1 MGQRRRIIV
10 GVTGTTGVEMSYE
23 LLLALRKAGCE
34 IHLIVSHSAQTR
46 WDYESRIPL
55 QRMYDLADFA
65 YKEDELDAVISS
77 GSFVTDGMILMP
89 CSMKTL
95 AGIVAGYAETLI
107 LRAADVC
114 LKEGRKVVLVP
125 REMPLGKIHLRNM
138 KEAADCGCA
147 IVPPMLTFYNGAET
161 VREQVRHVVGKVL
174 LQFGVDY
181 DKFVPWKNEKKRED
195 AKNRAGG
202 TEVRRKTEGA
212 RAMWDYSVENERDRH
227 QISTVSEKRSG
238 RVPTSDCTERQTAA
252 VRRRF
257 THQLSF
263 TQIEIQAI
271 RVGCDIQLLLQG
283 GRSQHIGCM
292 VLATPCPSMTGDGSR
307 SATASVINVT
317 VHKDEA
323 LCRYLAEKVAAAANV
338 VVACTGGFHID
349 GMTPEQIQEVQAA
362 VKHMAREVQAWATGT

>member
-1 MGQRRRIIV
+1 MEQRKRVIV
-10 GVTGTTGVEMSYE
+10 GVTGATGVEMSYE

-34 IHLIVSHSAQTR
+34 IHLIVSSSAQMT

-55 QRMYDLADFA
+55 QRMYDLADFV
-65 YKEDELDAVISS
+65 YQEDELDAVISS

-95 AGIVAGYAETLI
+95 AGIVAGYAETLT

-125 REMPLGKIHLRNM
+125 REMPLGKIHLRNL

-147 IVPPMLTFYNGAET
+147 IIPPMLTFYNGAET

-174 LQFGVDY
+174 LQFQIDY
-181 DKFVPWKNEKKRED
+181 DKFVPWKSTTGKKSTGERMMRDYSIENR
-195 AKNRAGG
+195 KNRLQVSSMSERIPGG
-202 TEVRRKTEGA
+202 A
-212 RAMWDYSVENERDRH
+212 AA
-227 QISTVSEKRSG
+227 
-238 RVPTSDCTERQTAA
+238 SDSTERQTAA

-263 TQIEIQAI
+263 SQIEIQAT

-283 GRSQHIGCM
+283 GSSPHIGCM
-292 VLATPCPSMTGDGSR
+292 VLATPRPSLTGDGSR
-307 SATASVINVT
+307 SATASVLNVT
-317 VHKDEA
+317 GHKDEA

-338 VVACTGGFHID
+338 VVVCTGGVHID
-349 GMTPEQIQEVQAA
+349 DMTPEQIQEVQVA
-362 VKHMAREVQAWATGT
+362 VKHMAQEVQAWASRK

>member
-1 MGQRRRIIV
+1 MRIIV
-10 GVTGTTGVEMSYE
+10 GVTGATGVEMSYE
-23 LLLALRKAGCE
+23 LLLALRRAGCE
-34 IHLIVSHSAQTR
+34 VHLIVSRSAQTT
-46 WDYESRIPL
+46 WDYESRMPL
-55 QRMYDLADFA
+55 QRMYDLANFV
-65 YKEDELDAVISS
+65 YQEDELDAVISS

-125 REMPLGKIHLRNM
+125 REMPLGKIHLRNL

-174 LQFGVDY
+174 LQFGIDY
-181 DKFVPWKNEKKRED
+181 DKFVPWKNEKRRETV
-195 AKNRAGG
+195 KNRDGG
-202 TEVRRKTEGA
+202 TEVRRKTEG
-212 RAMWDYSVENERDRH
+212 
-227 QISTVSEKRSG
+227 
-238 RVPTSDCTERQTAA
+238 VPVSDCAERQTAA

-257 THQLSF
+257 THRLSF
-263 TQIEIQAI
+263 SQIEIQAT

-283 GRSQHIGCM
+283 GSSPHIGCM
-292 VLATPCPSMTGDGSR
+292 VLATPRPSLTGDGSCR
-307 SATASVINVT
+307 ATASVINVT
-317 VHKDEA
+317 GHKDEA
-323 LCRYLAEKVAAAANV
+323 LCRYLAEKVAAAADAV
-338 VVACTGGFHID
+338 TVCTGGFHID

-362 VKHMAREVQAWATGT
+362 VKHMAQEVKVWAAGK

>member
-1 MGQRRRIIV
+1 MRIIV
-10 GVTGTTGVEMSYE
+10 GVTGATGVEMSYE

-34 IHLIVSHSAQTR
+34 IHLIVSRSAQMT
-46 WDYESRIPL
+46 WDYESRMPL
-55 QRMYDLADFA
+55 QRMYDLADFV
-65 YKEDELDAVISS
+65 YQEDELDAVISS

-107 LRAADVC
+107 LRAVDVC

-125 REMPLGKIHLRNM
+125 REMPLGKIHLRNL

-174 LQFGVDY
+174 LQFKIDY
-181 DKFVPWKNEKKRED
+181 DKFVPWKNESKLQ
-195 AKNRAGG
+195 KN
-202 TEVRRKTEGA
+202 
-212 RAMWDYSVENERDRH
+212 
-227 QISTVSEKRSG
+227 STG
-238 RVPTSDCTERQTAA
+238 ERQTAA
-252 VRRRF
+252 ARRRF

-263 TQIEIQAI
+263 AQIEIQAT
-271 RVGCDIQLLLQG
+271 RAGCDIQLLLQG
-283 GRSQHIGCM
+283 GSSPHIGCM
-292 VLATPCPSMTGDGSR
+292 VLATPRPSLSGDGSR

-317 VHKDEA
+317 GHKDEA

-338 VVACTGGFHID
+338 VVVCTGGFHID
-349 GMTPEQIQEVQAA
+349 GMTPQQIQQVQAA
-362 VKHMAREVQAWATGT
+362 VKHMVQEVQAWAIGNGYRSADHSVFCSFS

>member
-1 MGQRRRIIV
+1 MRIIV
-10 GVTGTTGVEMSYE
+10 GVTGATGVEMSYE
-23 LLLALRKAGCE
+23 LMLALRKAGCE
-34 IHLIVSHSAQTR
+34 IHLIVSRGAQMT
-46 WDYESRIPL
+46 WDYESRMPL
-55 QRMYDLADFA
+55 QRMYDLADFV
-65 YKEDELDAVISS
+65 YQEDELDAVISS

-125 REMPLGKIHLRNM
+125 REMPLGKIHLRNL

-161 VREQVRHVVGKVL
+161 VREQVRHVIGKVL
-174 LQFGVDY
+174 LQFQIDY
-181 DKFVPWKNEKKRED
+181 DKFVPWK
-195 AKNRAGG
+195 
-202 TEVRRKTEGA
+202 
-212 RAMWDYSVENERDRH
+212 
-227 QISTVSEKRSG
+227 STVDKRQGSKIQKESTG
-238 RVPTSDCTERQTAA
+238 ERQTAA

-263 TQIEIQAI
+263 SQIEIQAT
-271 RVGCDIQLLLQG
+271 RVGRDIQLLLQG
-283 GRSQHIGCM
+283 GSSPHIGCM
-292 VLATPCPSMTGDGSR
+292 VLATPRPSLKGDGSR

-317 VHKDEA
+317 GHKDEA

-338 VVACTGGFHID
+338 VVVCTGGFHID
-349 GMTPEQIQEVQAA
+349 GMTPKQIQEVQAA
-362 VKHMAREVQAWATGT
+362 VKHMAQEAQAWATFL